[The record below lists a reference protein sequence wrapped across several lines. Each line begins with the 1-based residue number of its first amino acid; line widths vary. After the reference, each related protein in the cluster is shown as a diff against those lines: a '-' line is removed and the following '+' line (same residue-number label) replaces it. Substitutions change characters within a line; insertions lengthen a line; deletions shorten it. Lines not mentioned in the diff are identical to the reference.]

1 MRRGFLLALWMLPLF
16 GFAQTAWQNKVRESY
31 FGLDGTDCNSLK
43 LAEYFEEHPPKDAV
57 MTAYYGASS
66 AAAPQCLFSPASKIS
81 YFRRGKQLLAKAV
94 NQQPDNFEIR
104 FLRFATQTM
113 TPGFLGYNE
122 NIEEDKA
129 FLLKNLAK
137 GRQLQDNKKIFDI
150 MLKFMLDSDY
160 LTPAEKRSISM
171 LKI

>member
-1 MRRGFLLALWMLPLF
+1 MWMLPLL
-16 GFAQTAWQNKVRESY
+16 GSAQTAWQNKVRESY
-31 FGLDGTDCNSLK
+31 FGLDGTDCNALR
-43 LAEYFEEHPPKDAV
+43 LAEYFETNPPRDAV

-66 AAAPQCLFSPASKIS
+66 AAAPQCILNPASKIS

-94 NQQPDNFEIR
+94 EQQPENFEIR

-113 TPGFLGYNE
+113 TPDFLGYNQH
-122 NIEEDKA
+122 IAEDKA
-129 FLLKNLAK
+129 FLLKNLSK
-137 GRQLQDNKKIFDI
+137 GRQLQENKKIFDI
-150 MLKFMLDSDY
+150 MLKFMLDSKY